1 MKKHILLS
9 ESRVYQKNCN
19 FVEKEIIF
27 IVKKFVTK
35 YTQVYIKMIKGKFPN
50 IIFESLETPFYYY
63 DMELLNNTLQTITQE
78 TKNRPF
84 HVHYALKANANPRIL
99 KEIASRGFGA
109 DCVSGNEILKA
120 IECGF
125 PPSKIAFAGVG
136 KSDKE
141 INIGLENDISCFNVE
156 SIPEIE
162 VLNELAAKK
171 GKTASVALR
180 INPNVDARTHKYITT
195 GLNENKFGIN
205 EQDLPETLK
214 TLSISPNIKLIG
226 IHFHIGSQITDLT
239 SFEDLCVKIKL
250 LRDWF
255 SEQGVSLQVINAGG
269 GLGINYQH
277 PNHFSMADFESYF
290 RLFEKHLKLE
300 KDQSLHF
307 ELGRSVVAPCGTL
320 ISRVLYMKE
329 GIQKKF
335 LIIDAGMTDLIRPAL
350 YQAFHHIENISS
362 DGELFK
368 YDVVGPICESS
379 DTFGENITLN
389 QSKRGDFIAIRSA
402 GAYGETMVSKYNCR
416 DIPKSYFSD
425 LL

>member
-1 MKKHILLS
+1 
-9 ESRVYQKNCN
+9 
-19 FVEKEIIF
+19 
-27 IVKKFVTK
+27 
-35 YTQVYIKMIKGKFPN
+35 MIKGIFPN
-50 IIFESLETPFYYY
+50 KKFESLETPFYYY
-63 DMELLNNTLQTITQE
+63 DMELLQKTLQTIKKE
-78 TKNRPF
+78 TENHNF

-99 KEIASRGFGA
+99 REISSQGFGA

-141 INIGLENDISCFNVE
+141 INIGLENDIFCFNVE

-162 VLNELAAKK
+162 VINELAGNK
-171 GKTASVALR
+171 GKIASVALR

-195 GLNENKFGIN
+195 GLKENKFGIN

-214 TLSISPNIKLIG
+214 VLSQSPNIKLIG

-250 LRDWF
+250 LQEWF
-255 SEQGVSLQVINAGG
+255 NEQGIKLEVINAGG

-277 PNHFSMADFESYF
+277 PNHFPMADFESYF
-290 RLFEKHLKLE
+290 RLFNKHLKLE
-300 KDQSLHF
+300 EGQLHF
-307 ELGRSVVAPCGTL
+307 ELGRSFIAPCGSL
-320 ISRVLYMKE
+320 ISRVLYLKE
-329 GIQKKF
+329 GIQKNF
-335 LIIDAGMTDLIRPAL
+335 LILDAGMTDLIRPAL

-362 DGELFK
+362 DQEFDK

-379 DTFGENITLN
+379 DTFAKDISLN
-389 QSKRGDFIAIRSA
+389 RSKRGDFIAIRSA
-402 GAYGETMVSKYNCR
+402 GAYGEIMASRYNCR
-416 DIPKSYFSD
+416 DLPKSYFSD
-425 LL
+425 TI

>member
-1 MKKHILLS
+1 
-9 ESRVYQKNCN
+9 
-19 FVEKEIIF
+19 
-27 IVKKFVTK
+27 
-35 YTQVYIKMIKGKFPN
+35 MIKGIFPVNKFD
-50 IIFESLETPFYYY
+50 SLETPFYYY
-63 DMELLNNTLQTITQE
+63 DMELLLNTLQIITNE

-84 HVHYALKANANPRIL
+84 EVHYALKANYNPRIL
-99 KEIASRGFGA
+99 KEIASKGFGA

-125 PPSKIAFAGVG
+125 PPSKIVFAGVG

-141 INIGLENDISCFNVE
+141 INIGLDNNIFCFNVE

-162 VLNELAAKK
+162 VLNDLAIKK
-171 GKTASVALR
+171 GKTASIALR

-195 GLNENKFGIN
+195 GLNDNKFGIN
-205 EQDLPETLK
+205 EEDLPKTLK
-214 TLSISPNIKLIG
+214 VLANSSNIKLIG

-250 LRDWF
+250 IQKWF
-255 SEQGVSLQVINAGG
+255 NDQGLSLKIINAGG

-277 PNHFSMADFESYF
+277 PNHFPTADFESYF
-290 RLFEKHLKLE
+290 RLFDKHLELE

-307 ELGRSVVAPCGTL
+307 ELGRSVVAPCGSL
-320 ISRVLYMKE
+320 ISRVLYLKE
-329 GIQKKF
+329 GIQKNF

-350 YQAFHHIENISS
+350 YQAFHHVENISS
-362 DGELFK
+362 EGPLDK

-379 DTFGENITLN
+379 DIFGEDITLN

-416 DIPKSYFSD
+416 DIPASYFSD
-425 LL
+425 SI